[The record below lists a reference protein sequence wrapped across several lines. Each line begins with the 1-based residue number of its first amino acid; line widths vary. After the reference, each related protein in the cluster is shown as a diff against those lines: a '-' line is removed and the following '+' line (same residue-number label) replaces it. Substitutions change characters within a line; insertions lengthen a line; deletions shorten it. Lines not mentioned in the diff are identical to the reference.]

1 MQTYSSF
8 AGLQANETID
18 IDYQIRVRRG
28 KSGLA
33 IMAIHGGGIEPGTA
47 EIAEAVAGEDHTFYS
62 FDGLKISGNSVLH
75 ISSRKFD
82 EPVAIDVARKALVVV
97 TVHGCRDRKRMTLLS
112 GRCVQLKKVIKQS
125 LTTAGFPVADAV
137 RFPGI
142 NPKNICN
149 KGRFGT
155 GVQVEVS
162 FGMRQQLFVDLR
174 RLKRRL
180 GTPCFDTYVRALRLG
195 LNGFCLPEPL

>member
-8 AGLQANETID
+8 AGLQAIETID
-18 IDYQIRVRRG
+18 IDYRMRVRRG

-33 IMAIHGGGIEPGTA
+33 IMAIHGGGIEPGTT

-62 FDGLKISGNSVLH
+62 FSGLKLSGNSVLH

-82 EPVAIDVARKALVVV
+82 EPLAIDVARKALVVV
-97 TVHGCRDRKRMTLLS
+97 TVHGCRDRKRVTLLG
-112 GRCVQLKKVIKQS
+112 GRCIQLKKAIKQA
-125 LTTAGFPVADAV
+125 LTTAGFPVADAM
-137 RFPGI
+137 RFSGV

-149 KGRFGT
+149 KGRLGK

-162 FGMRQQLFVDLR
+162 LGMRQQLFVDLR
-174 RLKRRL
+174 RLHRRPS
-180 GTPCFDTYVRALRLG
+180 TPCFDAYVRSLRQGINWLS
-195 LNGFCLPEPL
+195 LPETL